1 MIRFSVLVFEDI
13 PDAVQAL
20 LDTADAWPEGAFTV
34 GPFDSRELEKLQV
47 WVDGADEVEAAQI
60 LVEKLT
66 LNDVRWSA
74 A

>member
-1 MIRFSVLVFEDI
+1 VIRFTILVFEDV

-47 WVDGADEVEAAQI
+47 WVDGDDEVEAADI
-60 LVEKLT
+60 LAQML
-66 LNDVRWSA
+66 LANDVRWA
-74 A
+74 AA